1 MAVEAAAVQGAVA
14 GAAALVGE
22 AVEVGAVPAAAE
34 AGVVAEAAAVVAIA
48 VEAAGAIG
56 KQLRL
61 IR

>member
-1 MAVEAAAVQGAVA
+1 
-14 GAAALVGE
+14 LVGE